1 MSCLINSVEVELI
14 LDGIKYVV
22 SASRTGPNQ
31 YFLALNNSYK
41 EIEVHR
47 MRDSSML
54 LSVDGM
60 SFNTYMKE
68 EVDRWVAVEGQ
79 AEVASLQG
87 SAGVWIVD
95 SGLLGQKSG
104 PFPNFYELGTFVL

>member
-31 YFLALNNSYK
+31 YFLSLNNSYK

-68 EVDRWVAVEGQ
+68 EVDRWVAL
-79 AEVASLQG
+79 SN
-87 SAGVWIVD
+87 
-95 SGLLGQKSG
+95 GLLRVGKSG
-104 PFPNFYELGTFVL
+104 VAVNWLNSRF